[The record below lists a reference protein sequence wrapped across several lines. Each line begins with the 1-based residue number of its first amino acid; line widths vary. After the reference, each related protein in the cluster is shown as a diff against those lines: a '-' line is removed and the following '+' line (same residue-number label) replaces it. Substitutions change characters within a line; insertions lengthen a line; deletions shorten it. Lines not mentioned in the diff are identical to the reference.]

1 MGCNQ
6 HHPVAGIGAAN
17 IPGGV
22 KANVASEIESAY
34 RRTFLA
40 CIFHQSGKSMA
51 PLRRCHAF
59 QPIALHIPAAAIIL
73 CLHGVEIQAH
83 EGKRNNHEHA
93 NDTPGRQ
100 AAISH
105 VSAQATYPRS
115 EEHTSELQSLMRISY
130 AVFC

>member
-83 EGKRNNHEHA
+83 EGKRDRKSTRLNSITNAHLVCRLLLEKKKKK
-93 NDTPGRQ
+93 NTQ
-100 AAISH
+100 TKS
-105 VSAQATYPRS
+105 
-115 EEHTSELQSLMRISY
+115 
-130 AVFC
+130 

>member
-1 MGCNQ
+1 
-6 HHPVAGIGAAN
+6 
-17 IPGGV
+17 
-22 KANVASEIESAY
+22 
-34 RRTFLA
+34 
-40 CIFHQSGKSMA
+40 MA

-105 VSAQATYPRS
+105 VSAQATYPKIAFNRRGAVLAIHHDRS
-115 EEHTSELQSLMRISY
+115 EEHTSELQSLMRLSY
-130 AVFC
+130 AVFCLNKKTENKHEQKSSHSN

>member
-1 MGCNQ
+1 MRISDWSSDVC
-6 HHPVAGIGAAN
+6 
-17 IPGGV
+17 
-22 KANVASEIESAY
+22 SSDL
-34 RRTFLA
+34 TFLA

-105 VSAQATYPRS
+105 VSAQATYPKIGRA
-115 EEHTSELQSLMRISY
+115 Q
-130 AVFC
+130 V